1 MTRNGK
7 PAGGRSGGGKPT
19 GGRTTGGKP
28 GGGRASGGGKAAG
41 AGKPAARSGGGKAAG
56 TARSGGGRSGGGRSG
71 GGKPTGGRSG
81 GNPLPNTPQGKA
93 LVDELLMV
101 HDSIRRD
108 LATVR
113 KLAQRVTKGLTAK
126 ELSADLKT
134 LQTRGPLWQ
143 LRVNCL
149 QHCRHVHTHHSF
161 ESAMMFPALKAA
173 NPQLR
178 PAVNRLEAEHRAI
191 SDLLDEVQGAAS
203 ALAEDISAEAR
214 QRVVKALDTFADQL
228 LKHLSY
234 EEEQII
240 PTLRRW
246 QHQYYF

>member
-1 MTRNGK
+1 MTRSNNK
-7 PAGGRSGGGKPT
+7 PAGDKP
-19 GGRTTGGKP
+19 
-28 GGGRASGGGKAAG
+28 AG
-41 AGKPAARSGGGKAAG
+41 ARA
-56 TARSGGGRSGGGRSG
+56 GGGRSG
-71 GGKPTGGRSG
+71 GGKPVGGRSAG
-81 GNPLPNTPQGKA
+81 GRAGGGKPGTRAGNRTGGKPAGAGNPSATPQGKA

-101 HDSIRRD
+101 HKAIRDD
-108 LATVR
+108 LAKVR
-113 KLAQRVTKGLTAK
+113 KLAQRVTKGLTAS
-126 ELSADLKT
+126 ELAADLKT

-173 NPQLR
+173 NPTLR

-203 ALAEDISAEAR
+203 ALAEDASAEAR
-214 QRVVKALDTFADQL
+214 RRVVKALDVFAEHL
-228 LKHLSY
+228 LKHLAF

-246 QHQYYF
+246 TRPNYF